1 MNKIPHSPPTGPR
14 ATVASKGNPEVW
26 LELACGLEAILVGLL
41 RLIADRLCLPDR
53 LTAPLFAR
61 MDRAM
66 ARLKRHIAALAAG
79 QIIPQRARHPSH
91 PPPLRRRLGL
101 LERLRQKSVFHAGR
115 LAARL
120 TSHSMP
126 APVAETSVPP
136 SARPS
141 RSPQPVARPPRA
153 AASPLPQPLAPRRPR
168 QSAPVA
174 QVPPIPTA
182 IDLTWPF
189 PPIEIL
195 RQLRATEAHCAHI
208 ITISKHYKR
217 SFTLTNGGL
226 GPQAPAGPGQSPGL
240 TG

>member
-1 MNKIPHSPPTGPR
+1 MNNIPHSPPTGPR

-101 LERLRQKSVFHAGR
+101 LERLRQKSVFQQVVIRGTVVLHRTIYAMMIGHDQT
-115 LAARL
+115 L
-120 TSHSMP
+120 
-126 APVAETSVPP
+126 
-136 SARPS
+136 
-141 RSPQPVARPPRA
+141 
-153 AASPLPQPLAPRRPR
+153 RR
-168 QSAPVA
+168 
-174 QVPPIPTA
+174 
-182 IDLTWPF
+182 D
-189 PPIEIL
+189 
-195 RQLRATEAHCAHI
+195 
-208 ITISKHYKR
+208 K
-217 SFTLTNGGL
+217 
-226 GPQAPAGPGQSPGL
+226 
-240 TG
+240 